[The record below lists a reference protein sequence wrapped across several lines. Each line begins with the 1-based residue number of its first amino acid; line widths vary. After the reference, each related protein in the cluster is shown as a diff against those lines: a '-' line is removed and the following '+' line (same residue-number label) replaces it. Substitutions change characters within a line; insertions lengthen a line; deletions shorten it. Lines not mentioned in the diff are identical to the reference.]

1 MSAMSDRSNLSDMT
15 GGDEMPVI
23 NLIEQ
28 EIQHR
33 QRLERRIRLL
43 GLVWFSLIALGG
55 AGWATLIL
63 YAGTLQLQS
72 ARMEEE
78 IIRLTP
84 TMRAVQQTQLQL
96 NALHPKIGTLR
107 AARQE
112 TGRWRSMLQHLSQH
126 TPPTCYLVSVEFG
139 KHNDPKKPME
149 IVIKGIASNQQAVGD
164 FMLRLNQHPDLEKVR
179 LDYTQERS
187 MTDESISSVEFQITA
202 EVKGTATP
210 QNPGG
215 GTRGS

>member
-1 MSAMSDRSNLSDMT
+1 
-15 GGDEMPVI
+15 MPVI

-28 EIQHR
+28 ELQHR

-43 GLVWFSLIALGG
+43 GLIWFSLMALGG
-55 AGWATLIL
+55 AGWAALIL
-63 YAGTLQLQS
+63 YAGTLQLQR

-96 NALHPKIGTLR
+96 NALQPKISTLR

-112 TGRWRSMLQHLSQH
+112 TGRWRSILQHLSQH
-126 TPPTCYLVSVEFG
+126 TPPSCYLVSVEFG
-139 KHNDPKKPME
+139 KRNDPKKPME

-164 FMLRLNQHPDLEKVR
+164 FMLRLNQHADLEKVR

-187 MTDESISSVEFQITA
+187 MTDEAISAVEFQITA

-210 QNPGG
+210 QSTGG
-215 GTRGS
+215 GARGS

>member
-1 MSAMSDRSNLSDMT
+1 MT

-84 TMRAVQQTQLQL
+84 TMRAVQQTPTATERL
-96 NALHPKIGTLR
+96 
-107 AARQE
+107 AAQNQHASGCTPRD
-112 TGRWRSMLQHLSQH
+112 GDAGDSMLQHLSQH
-126 TPPTCYLVSVEFG
+126 TPPACYLVSVEFG
-139 KHNDPKKPME
+139 KRNDPKKPME
-149 IVIKGIASNQQAVGD
+149 IVIKGIASNQQAVTI
-164 FMLRLNQHPDLEKVR
+164 P
-179 LDYTQERS
+179 RS
-187 MTDESISSVEFQITA
+187 A
-202 EVKGTATP
+202 A
-210 QNPGG
+210 
-215 GTRGS
+215 